1 MIIPTVGEIHPEARK
16 EAVMGMRVGYTR
28 ASSRGQKL
36 DVQMDRLA
44 NCERIYSEKA
54 SGATAKDQPELQK
67 ALDFVRN
74 EDVFVM
80 TMRDRLARSVVDLAN
95 IVKGLQVKQVDLVVL
110 EQKIEERV
118 RDYEAPGCSKK
129 EIAEHYGISRSSVTV
144 CMQRTASSVSEK

>member
-1 MIIPTVGEIHPEARK
+1 MIK
-16 EAVMGMRVGYTR
+16 TR

-54 SGATAKDQPELQK
+54 SGATAKDRPELQK

-118 RDYEAPGCSKK
+118 RDYEALGCSKK

>member
-1 MIIPTVGEIHPEARK
+1 
-16 EAVMGMRVGYTR
+16 MGMRVGYTR

>member
-1 MIIPTVGEIHPEARK
+1 MGLETLSEYGSSQRTGTGTSDRGKLTQWGTAEKKAKDSLHYQRFSQPLFCGGSRLMIK
-16 EAVMGMRVGYTR
+16 TR

-54 SGATAKDQPELQK
+54 SGATAKDRPELQK

-95 IVKGLQVKQVDLVVL
+95 IVKGF
-110 EQKIEERV
+110 R
-118 RDYEAPGCSKK
+118 
-129 EIAEHYGISRSSVTV
+129 
-144 CMQRTASSVSEK
+144 